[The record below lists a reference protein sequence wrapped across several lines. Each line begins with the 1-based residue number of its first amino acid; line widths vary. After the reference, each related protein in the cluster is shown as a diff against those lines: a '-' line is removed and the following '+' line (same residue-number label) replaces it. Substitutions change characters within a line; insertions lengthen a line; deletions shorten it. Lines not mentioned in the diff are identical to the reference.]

1 LLIRPISYSI
11 ILIIINALIIS
22 STYPSRTSNYLD
34 PTFDW
39 HLQEVGIEKAWNY
52 TQGSKEIIVAVIDS
66 GIDFNHPDLMNQSW
80 VNLREVPENGKDDD
94 NNGYI
99 DDVEGWDFRDNDNDP
114 SPPFASSPPLNS
126 PVGHYHGTFVAGLI
140 AADNDDNISVGAAP
154 NISLMNLRF
163 LDKNN
168 AFSGN
173 DWGMFVK
180 AINYAVINGAD
191 IIHLSIQAC
200 GIPPNSFHTA
210 IKKAYESGIIVVSVT
225 GNIPNCSPPNTHVH
239 YPGNYS
245 EVIAVSATTRAREH
259 ANFSCIGDQNEI
271 CAPGED
277 IYSIYPG
284 NNTLNLGSGVSFAA
298 PLVSGTVALMLS
310 LNRYLSIEIIR
321 EILHETSTDL
331 GEIGKDPIYG
341 YGLLNAS
348 AALEK
353 LITEYGIKTSTLKT
367 TQGLSFDRRFD
378 LFLLAFFII
387 LIRMRKKGR
396 D

>member
-1 LLIRPISYSI
+1 M
-11 ILIIINALIIS
+11 IS
-22 STYPSRTSNYLD
+22 STYPSRTSYSLD

-39 HLQEVGIEKAWNY
+39 HLQEIGIEKAWNY

-80 VNLREVPENGKDDD
+80 VNPGEIPENGKDDD

-99 DDVEGWDFRDNDNDP
+99 DDIDGWDFRGNDKDP
-114 SPPFASSPPLNS
+114 SPPFASSPPSNP

-140 AADNDDNISVGAAP
+140 AADNDADISVGVAP

-163 LDKNN
+163 LDENN
-168 AFSGN
+168 AFSVFPVN
-173 DWGMFVK
+173 EWPMF
-180 AINYAVINGAD
+180 IEAVDYSVANGAN
-191 IIHLSIQAC
+191 IIHISIQVF
-200 GIPPNSFHTA
+200 PTTTVPESFHEA
-210 IKKAYESGIIVVSVT
+210 VKRAYKSGVVVVSVT
-225 GNIPNCSPPNTHVH
+225 GNYEDQVT
-239 YPGNYS
+239 YPGNFS
-245 EVIAVSATTRAREH
+245 EVIAVSATTQTREI
-259 ANFSCIGDQNEI
+259 ADFSSPGDQNEI

-277 IYSIYPG
+277 VYSIYPSKQ
-284 NNTLNLGSGVSFAA
+284 TLNLGSGTSFAA

-353 LITEYGIKTSTLKT
+353 VITEYGIKTSTLKT
-367 TQGLSFDRRFD
+367 TPLKTTKGLSYNKGFD
-378 LFLLAFFII
+378 LFLLVFFII
-387 LIRMRKKGR
+387 LIKTHKKGR